1 MISPSVDSI
10 ENEIRLF
17 LKTEILDQSI
27 SFDYN
32 LSFKNLGVD
41 SLALIQIILFVERKF
56 GIKIATEDL
65 VPQNLESVKT
75 IAVFT
80 FNKLEN
86 G

>member
-75 IAVFT
+75 LAVFT

>member
-1 MISPSVDSI
+1 MISPSLDSI

-32 LSFKNLGVD
+32 LSFKNIGVD

-75 IAVFT
+75 LAVFT

>member
-1 MISPSVDSI
+1 MR
-10 ENEIRLF
+10 EEEQFYQL
-17 LKTEILDQSI
+17 EILDQSI

-32 LSFKNLGVD
+32 LSFKNIGVD

-75 IAVFT
+75 LAVFT